1 MNITKFEKNKR
12 ICMLDELR
20 GIAIIAM
27 VVYHTIYSMAFIF
40 NLDFSYSLLWQAQIF
55 QPFIPILFIS
65 LCGVSCSFSRNN
77 LKRGTLVFAI
87 AISIT
92 IVTAVFMPSVTIIFG
107 ILHFLGISL
116 ILYSIAEKLLD
127 KIPTNIGMVIF
138 LILFIV
144 AYNIP
149 KGYIGFKPLIYF
161 ELPTQLYSFY
171 PLFILGF
178 PTPDFTSGDYFPL
191 IPNIF
196 LLLFGIYIGKLIKEK
211 GVPSFM
217 YKKLCPP
224 LDFLG
229 RHSLVIYV
237 IHQPIIIGV
246 LYLVTLIFDSVVY

>member
-1 MNITKFEKNKR
+1 
-12 ICMLDELR
+12 MLDELR

-27 VVYHTIYSMAFIF
+27 ITYHTIYSMAFIF
-40 NLDFSYSLLWQAQIF
+40 RLDFSYSLLLQAYKF
-55 QPFIPILFIS
+55 QPFIPILFIT
-65 LCGVSCSFSRNN
+65 LCGISCSFSKNN
-77 LKRGTLVFAI
+77 FKRGTIVFATAI
-87 AISIT
+87 AIT
-92 IVTAVFMPSVTIIFG
+92 IVTAIFMPSITIIFG

-116 ILYSIAEKLLD
+116 ILYSITKKFID
-127 KIPTNIGMVIF
+127 KIPVNIGIAIF

-149 KGYIGFKPLIYF
+149 NGYIGFKPLIYF
-161 ELPTQLYSFY
+161 ELPKQLYSFY
-171 PLFILGF
+171 PLFIIGF
-178 PTPDFTSGDYFPL
+178 PTSNFTSGDYFPL

-196 LLLFGIYIGKLIKEK
+196 LLLFGVYIGTLIKEK

-229 RHSLVIYV
+229 RHSLAIYV

-246 LYLVTLIFDSVVY
+246 LYLITFLFDKFA